1 MRNGWINKANVDGI
15 VYEHKLRLKECGPN
29 TKNPGQQF
37 ITGDVTVAV
46 SDDMLT
52 TVPVNFGFIT
62 EFFNKK
68 NDDGTPKRNTTFD
81 LLKRLIDNNETIAN
95 PAYGKNGALRISI
108 QGEVECNDFCLRDSG
123 ELVAQRRLRGVF
135 AHVGSPTDKMGATFE
150 TDMLIKSYTEREM
163 EDEENYGILDGYVFN
178 WRNDF
183 MPVTYNVRI
192 PAAMKYFD
200 KADISQAEPLLT
212 RLQGKIVSNTVERT
226 VEEEGAFG
234 EPIVK
239 STSSTFRSWDIFFAA
254 KDPYEFGEDEVM
266 TKNDI
271 KAGMKIRE
279 EKLAGIKADWES
291 RKENASA
298 FAAPASSA
306 PAADDD
312 EDFAF

>member
-29 TKNPGQQF
+29 SKNPGLQF
-37 ITGDVTVAV
+37 ITGDVIVAV
-46 SDDMLT
+46 DEDMLT

-81 LLKRLIDNNETIAN
+81 LLKRLIDNNETVSN
-95 PAYGKNGALRISI
+95 PAYGKMAALRISI
-108 QGEVECNDFCLRDSG
+108 QGEVECNDYARRDDG
-123 ELVAQRRLRGVF
+123 ELVAQRRLRGAF
-135 AHVGSPTDKMGATFE
+135 AHVGSPTDTMGATFE
-150 TDMLIKSYTEREM
+150 TDILIKSYVERDM
-163 EDEENYGILDGYVFN
+163 EDEDNYGVLNGYVFN
-178 WRNDF
+178 YRNDF

-200 KADISQAEPLLT
+200 KKDISQAEPLLT

-234 EPIVK
+234 EPVVK
-239 STSSTFRSWDIFFAA
+239 PTTSTFRSWDIFFAA
-254 KDPYEFGEDEVM
+254 KEPYEFGEEEVM
-266 TKNDI
+266 TKSDI
-271 KAGMKIRE
+271 KAGMKVRE

-291 RKENASA
+291 RKNNASA
-298 FAAPASSA
+298 FEAPATSA
-306 PAADDD
+306 TVEDDD